1 MTIEPLSALGAMLL
15 GVAQSGHCALMCGP
29 LAVGCAARCGPRPS
43 IWSLLLTHSLRIA
56 TYAVLALLVQQTGA
70 TLLRGVPRDS
80 VLVLGRVLLLT
91 GLLLGVVLVLGAP
104 RLRHWLEKPGHR
116 LLGRTLAGLQRRIRA
131 GSWWLP
137 GVLWGLLPCA
147 AVYAL
152 LVTSVAA
159 PSAFA
164 AILTMLCFG
173 VGTLPVLLMI
183 SFGGARMNLAKHKSS
198 TRWIAAGVL
207 LAMTLTVSFPGLEHG
222 AAAWLGCV
230 VQR

>member
-1 MTIEPLSALGAMLL
+1 MTIEPLSALGALLL
-15 GVAQSGHCALMCGP
+15 GLAQSGHCALMCGP
-29 LAVGCAARCGPRPS
+29 LAVGCAARCGPRPRVA
-43 IWSLLLTHSLRIA
+43 SLLLTHSLRIG
-56 TYAVLALLVQQTGA
+56 TYALLALLVQQLGA
-70 TLLRGVPRDS
+70 VVLQSLPRDS
-80 VLVLGRVLLLT
+80 VLLLGRIFLLL

-104 RLRHWLEKPGHR
+104 RLRNWLEQPGHR
-116 LLGRTLAGLQRRIRA
+116 LLGRALLGLRQRIRG

-152 LVTSVAA
+152 LVTCVAA
-159 PSAFA
+159 PTAFA
-164 AILTMLCFG
+164 AVLTMLCFG
-173 VGTLPVLLMI
+173 LGTLPVLLML
-183 SFGGARMNLAKHKSS
+183 SLGGARLNLASHKAS

-207 LAMTLTVSFPGLEHG
+207 VAITLSASFPGLEHG